1 MRFMTI
7 NRIFVLAALIV
18 TLAAASPRIAAAQGT
33 DPLENVVL
41 LDLKDGRVTILLR
54 PDLAPKH
61 VERVK
66 KLTREGFYDGIVF
79 HRVIPGFMAQTG
91 DPTGTGTGGSNYA
104 DLPAEFSQTAS
115 FERGTIGAARSSD
128 PNSANSQFFIDFAP
142 APFLNGQY
150 TIWGQVVDGMD
161 AVDKIAPGEP
171 PAKPH
176 KIVKMQ
182 VAADADQKSK
192 DAALAALKA
201 QQ

>member
-1 MRFMTI
+1 MTI
-7 NRIFVLAALIV
+7 NRIFALTALLAG
-18 TLAAASPRIAAAQGT
+18 LAVAGLSPAAAQGA
-33 DPLENVVL
+33 DPLENVL
-41 LDLKDGRVTILLR
+41 LIDLKDGRVTILLR

-66 KLTREGFYDGIVF
+66 QLAREGFYDGIIF

-91 DPTGTGTGGSNYA
+91 DPTGTGTGGSNYP

-115 FERGTIGAARSSD
+115 FERGTVGAARSND

-142 APFLNGQY
+142 ATFLNGKY

-171 PAKPH
+171 PPNPD

-182 VAADADQKSK
+182 VAADADEKSK
-192 DAALAALKA
+192 AAALEVLKA

>member
-1 MRFMTI
+1 MMITRVLVVTA
-7 NRIFVLAALIV
+7 VLAAV
-18 TLAAASPRIAAAQGT
+18 ACAAPGMSLAA

-66 KLTREGFYDGIVF
+66 QLTREGFYNGIVF

-91 DPTGTGTGGSNYA
+91 DPTGTGTGGSSYP
-104 DLPAEFSQTAS
+104 DLPAEFSNKAT
-115 FERGTIGAARSSD
+115 FERGTIGAARSND
-128 PNSANSQFFIDFAP
+128 PNSANSQFFIDFDA
-142 APFLNGQY
+142 ASSLNGKY
-150 TIWGQVVDGMD
+150 TIWGQVIDGMG

-171 PAKPH
+171 PSNPD
-176 KIVKMQ
+176 KIVKMTI
-182 VAADADQKSK
+182 AADADDASK
-192 DAALAALKA
+192 AAATNVLKA

>member
-1 MRFMTI
+1 MMLHRVLVLAGLLLAMA
-7 NRIFVLAALIV
+7 FVLPKAA
-18 TLAAASPRIAAAQGT
+18 TAA
-33 DPLENVVL
+33 DPLDNVLL

-66 KLTREGFYDGIVF
+66 KLTREGFYDGIIF

-91 DPTGTGTGGSNYA
+91 DPTGTGTGGSQYP
-104 DLPAEFSQTAS
+104 DLPAEFSNTAT

-142 APFLNGQY
+142 APFLNGKY
-150 TIWGQVVDGMD
+150 TIWGQVIDGMD
-161 AVDKIAPGEP
+161 AVDKITPGEP
-171 PAKPH
+171 PSDPD
-176 KIVKMQ
+176 KIIKMQ
-182 VAADADQKSK
+182 IASDADEASK
-192 DAALAALKA
+192 KAATAVLKA

>member
-1 MRFMTI
+1 MTMKWI
-7 NRIFVLAALIV
+7 SALIALAVALAPGSLAA
-18 TLAAASPRIAAAQGT
+18 QQT
-33 DPLENVVL
+33 DPLENVLL
-41 LDLKDGRVTILLR
+41 LDLKDGRVTIVLR

-66 KLTREGFYDGIVF
+66 QLTREGFYDGIVF

-91 DPTGTGTGGSNYA
+91 DPTGTGTGGSKYP
-104 DLPAEFSQTAS
+104 DLPAEFSNTAT
-115 FERGTIGAARSSD
+115 FERGTLGAARSNEPD
-128 PNSANSQFFIDFAP
+128 SANSQFFIDFAP

-150 TIWGQVVDGMD
+150 TIWGQVIDGMD

-171 PAKPH
+171 PDNPD

-182 VAADADQKSK
+182 VAADADQSSK
-192 DAALAALKA
+192 EAALALLQA

>member
-1 MRFMTI
+1 MLRR
-7 NRIFVLAALIV
+7 RISLAA
-18 TLAAASPRIAAAQGT
+18 

-41 LDLKDGRVTILLR
+41 LDLKDGRVIIQLR

-91 DPTGTGTGGSNYA
+91 DPTGTGIGGSKIRTCK
-104 DLPAEFSQTAS
+104 AEFSNSAS
-115 FERGTIGAARSSD
+115 FERGTIGAARSND
-128 PNSANSQFFIDFAP
+128 PNSANTQFFIDLAP

-150 TIWGQVVDGMD
+150 TVWGQVIDGMD
-161 AVDKIAPGEP
+161 FVDKIKPGEP
-171 PAKPH
+171 PSNPD
-176 KIVKMQ
+176 KIIKMQ
-182 VAADADQKSK
+182 IAADADDASK
-192 DAALAALKA
+192 QAATKLLQA

>member
-1 MRFMTI
+1 MI
-7 NRIFVLAALIV
+7 IRILSVLALLLGFAAV
-18 TLAAASPRIAAAQGT
+18 TGPAAAQGA
-33 DPLENVVL
+33 DPLQDVLL

-66 KLTREGFYDGIVF
+66 QLTREGFYNGIVF

-91 DPTGTGTGGSNYA
+91 DPTGTGTGGSKYP
-104 DLPAEFSQTAS
+104 DLPAEFSDKAS
-115 FERGTIGAARSSD
+115 FERGTIGAARASD

-142 APFLNGQY
+142 ATFLNGQY

-171 PAKPH
+171 PANPD
-176 KIVKMQ
+176 KIVKLQ
-182 VAADADQKSK
+182 VAADADQASK
-192 DAALAALKA
+192 DKALQVLKS

>member
-1 MRFMTI
+1 MMLHRVLVAAGLLLAVVA
-7 NRIFVLAALIV
+7 FVLPK
-18 TLAAASPRIAAAQGT
+18 AASAA
-33 DPLENVVL
+33 DPLDNVLL

-66 KLTREGFYDGIVF
+66 KLTREGFYDGIIF

-91 DPTGTGTGGSNYA
+91 DPTGTGTGGSKYP
-104 DLPAEFSQTAS
+104 DLPAEFSNTAT
-115 FERGTIGAARSSD
+115 FERGTVGAARSSD

-150 TIWGQVVDGMD
+150 TIWGQVIDGMS

-171 PAKPH
+171 PSNPD
-176 KIVKMQ
+176 KIIKMQ
-182 VAADADQKSK
+182 IASDADEASK
-192 DAALAALKA
+192 KAATAVLKA

>member
-1 MRFMTI
+1 MMLHR
-7 NRIFVLAALIV
+7 VLVVAGLLLAMALVLSKAA
-18 TLAAASPRIAAAQGT
+18 TAA
-33 DPLENVVL
+33 DPLDNVLL

-66 KLTREGFYDGIVF
+66 KLTREGFYDGIIF

-91 DPTGTGTGGSNYA
+91 DPTGTGTGGSQYP
-104 DLPAEFSQTAS
+104 DLPAEFSNTAT

-142 APFLNGQY
+142 APFLNGKY
-150 TIWGQVVDGMD
+150 TIWGQVIDGMD
-161 AVDKIAPGEP
+161 AVDKITPGEP
-171 PAKPH
+171 PSNPD
-176 KIVKMQ
+176 KIIKMQ
-182 VAADADQKSK
+182 IASDADAASK
-192 DAALAALKA
+192 KAATAVLKA